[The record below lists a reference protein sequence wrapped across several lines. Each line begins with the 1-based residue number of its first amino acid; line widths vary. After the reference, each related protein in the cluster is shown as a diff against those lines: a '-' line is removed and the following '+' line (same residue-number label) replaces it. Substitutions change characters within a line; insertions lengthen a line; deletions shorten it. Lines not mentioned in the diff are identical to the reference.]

1 MKKITK
7 TTKRNWQC
15 PYCGFLNH
23 LSDNSCKNCGAV
35 RNGDEV
41 EKEVTTNFEETTTT
55 ETAEV
60 SDVVISTHKAL
71 PTLLVIAAI
80 FIVVLAAAYFAF
92 GGINPGDTK
101 TTIEQYTVVSKTW
114 EYTISI
120 GEYGE
125 VKGITSYIKPPAD
138 ATNVITKQVMQS
150 NGWYKTEYTYDYFD
164 WKVVRTETI
173 TGENDVPTF
182 KEYSVSEGEKIMDT
196 SQVRYIV
203 TVNTSS
209 GKKNISISRNKWVSL
224 AIGKAY
230 SANEFPEVK

>member
-1 MKKITK
+1 MKKIVK
-7 TTKRNWQC
+7 TTERNWQC
-15 PYCGFLNH
+15 PYCGFLND

-60 SDVVISTHKAL
+60 SDIVISAHKTI
-71 PTLLVIAAI
+71 PTLLKIIIALLA
-80 FIVVLAAAYFAF
+80 VLTAAYFII
-92 GGINPGDTK
+92 GGVSITREDAN
-101 TTIEQYTVVSKTW
+101 IEQYTVVSKTW

-120 GEYGE
+120 GEYAE

-138 ATNVITKQVMQS
+138 ATNIETKQVMQS

-173 TGENDVPTF
+173 TGEDDVPTF
-182 KEYSVSEGEKIMDT
+182 KEYSVSEGEKIMET
-196 SQVRYIV
+196 SEVRYMV

-209 GKKNISISRNKWVSL
+209 GKKNISVSKAKWITL
-224 AIGKAY
+224 IPGKVY
-230 SANEFPEVK
+230 SSNELP